1 MGLSL
6 FVGVSG
12 APGHTANKRRQP
24 LDFVNQTLVDQEVEC
39 AIHGRR
45 RRTSVRQAQS
55 TNSS

>member
-1 MGLSL
+1 MGLRL
-6 FVGVSG
+6 FVRVSG

-45 RRTSVRQAQS
+45 RRTSARQAQS
-55 TNSS
+55 IE